1 MRAWGVQIG
10 IWRAYIH
17 GTLWLRR
24 QWQNVRTRAYHS
36 SEFLHDRQLH
46 NPPESPTA
54 HVRAYI
60 HTGHVTP
67 TVFARTHCA
76 DRPDPRDEMDHS
88 RAQPA
93 HGRRQLRPLY
103 VRFGRRGQA
112 GWVCRRGPM
121 QQRGAGVR
129 RSTQRGWM
137 RASENSAATCSAT
150 APPCHNATPVRTET
164 SGVKARSGAEGRGQG
179 SRGRSFTKS
188 RGRAWSRR
196 AGVDLSVS
204 SDEGPRSARWSQ
216 LPSLHQYTQ
225 A

>member
-1 MRAWGVQIG
+1 MARFGCGVSGRTCAREHITPASFYTTGSCTIPQSP
-10 IWRAYIH
+10 R
-17 GTLWLRR
+17 LRMCAHTFTPGMSR
-24 QWQNVRTRAYHS
+24 
-36 SEFLHDRQLH
+36 
-46 NPPESPTA
+46 PPLSHA
-54 HVRAYI
+54 RIVQ
-60 HTGHVTP
+60 TGQ
-67 TVFARTHCA
+67 
-76 DRPDPRDEMDHS
+76 DPRDEMDHS

-179 SRGRSFTKS
+179 VRGKS
-188 RGRAWSRR
+188 YKQGQSVEQ
-196 AGVDLSVS
+196 AGGS
-204 SDEGPRSARWSQ
+204 GPERILR
-216 LPSLHQYTQ
+216 
-225 A
+225 